1 MVERNDRKRKMYFVN
16 RRIAGPGGRME
27 INVGFISV
35 FDSLTT
41 NTKKT
46 NKKTKQSTAVFF
58 YDFVMSINTA
68 ICLKV
73 DAVYRSKI
81 SCH

>member
-1 MVERNDRKRKMYFVN
+1 MVERNDRKRKMYFLN
-16 RRIAGPGGRME
+16 RRIAGPDGRME

-41 NTKKT
+41 TTKKR
-46 NKKTKQSTAVFF
+46 KRSIAEFF